1 MKEVHKV
8 LFVVILIVI
17 SFSSCQKLAIE
28 DGTPDCIENII
39 KDFDKS
45 QSCKDG
51 VNAEKYTFQG
61 ETVYVFNPGNCGA
74 DMTSNVLD
82 SECNSIGYLGGIAG
96 NTEVN
101 GADFSDAIFI
111 SIIWK
116 K

>member
-1 MKEVHKV
+1 MKEVHKG
-8 LFVVILIVI
+8 LFVVILTVI

-28 DGTPDCIENII
+28 DGTPDWIENSI

-51 VNAEKYTFQG
+51 VNVEKYTFQG

-96 NTEVN
+96 NTEIN
-101 GADFSDAIFI
+101 GEDFSDAIFI